1 METQVVIESAKES
14 KAKKRFFKLKRKKP
28 EINSQEQIY
37 KIVLTGLL
45 LGLSVAFSLIELKI
59 PIMGASVP
67 LRIFDALIMAIA
79 IPIIGIWYTIS
90 IAIIEP
96 WLHFAIDSDHPPIQ
110 MFFDNIANVVFVVS
124 FVLVFYQLFKLNRI
138 DKNTNKKTYLTKN
151 VFAGLVLVPLN
162 AVVSS
167 LMFVF
172 TMLVL
177 LNTGTGQHDHVHTFH
192 AGHDHVTD
200 SVSAFFANAS
210 AIFFI
215 LLAIEIGRF
224 LLIYVLFALVQ
235 KRLSNLNRFQKN
247 K

>member
-1 METQVVIESAKES
+1 MENQVLKEEKINS
-14 KAKKRFFKLKRKKP
+14 RTKNRFFKMKHKKV
-28 EINSQEQIY
+28 EIDTKEQIF

-79 IPIIGIWYTIS
+79 IPIIGLWYTLS

-96 WLHFAIDSDHPPIQ
+96 WLHFAIDGDHPPIQ
-110 MFFDNIANVVFVVS
+110 MFFDNIANVFFVVS
-124 FVLVFYQLFKLNRI
+124 FVLVFYKLFKLNQVE
-138 DKNTNKKTYLTKN
+138 KNKNKKAYLTKN
-151 VFAGLVLVPLN
+151 TFAGLILVPLN
-162 AVVSS
+162 AIVSS

-177 LNTGTGQHDHVHTFH
+177 LNTGSESHVEVFH
-192 AGHDHVTD
+192 EGHDHFAD
-200 SVSAFFANAS
+200 SVTAFFEHGA

-215 LLAIEIGRF
+215 LLAIEIARF

-235 KRLSNLNRFQKN
+235 KKLGQLNRFHN
-247 K
+247 

>member
-1 METQVVIESAKES
+1 MENQVIVENAKAS
-14 KAKKRFFKLKRKKP
+14 KTKKRSFKIKRKKP
-28 EINSQEQIY
+28 EINSQEQIF

-59 PIMGASVP
+59 PIMGASIP
-67 LRIFDALIMAIA
+67 LRIFDALIMGIA
-79 IPIIGIWYTIS
+79 IPIIGLWYTLS

-124 FVLVFYQLFKLNRI
+124 FVLIFYHLFKLNRI
-138 DKNTNKKTYLTKN
+138 DKNTNKKTYVTKN
-151 VFAGLVLVPLN
+151 VFAGLILVPLN
-162 AVVSS
+162 ALVAS

-177 LNTGTGQHDHVHTFH
+177 LNTGSSTDVDAFH

-235 KRLSNLNRFQKN
+235 KRLSNLNRFQN
-247 K
+247 NN

>member
-1 METQVVIESAKES
+1 MENQVLEEKKSTS
-14 KAKKRFFKLKRKKP
+14 KLKNKFFKFKRKEKI
-28 EINSQEQIY
+28 ETKDQIF

-59 PIMGASVP
+59 PIMGASIP

-79 IPIIGIWYTIS
+79 IPIIGLWYTVS

-110 MFFDNIANVVFVVS
+110 MFFDNIANVVFVIS
-124 FVLVFYQLFKLNRI
+124 FVLVFYKLFKLNQV
-138 DKNTNKKTYLTKN
+138 DTTNKKTFIAKN
-151 VFAGLVLVPLN
+151 TFAGLVLVPLN
-162 AVVSS
+162 AIVSS

-177 LNTGTGQHDHVHTFH
+177 LNTGSAEHVDVFHGDHEGIFD
-192 AGHDHVTD
+192 GVT
-200 SVSAFFANAS
+200 AFFENAS

-215 LLAIEIGRF
+215 LLAIEVARF

-235 KRLSNLNRFQKN
+235 KRLSQLNRFQN
-247 K
+247 NN

>member
-1 METQVVIESAKES
+1 METQVVVENVKTS
-14 KAKKRFFKLKRKKP
+14 KTKKRFFKIKHKKQ
-28 EINSQEQIY
+28 EINSQEQIF

-45 LGLSVAFSLIELKI
+45 LGLSVVFSLIELKI
-59 PIMGASVP
+59 PVMGASIP

-79 IPIIGIWYTIS
+79 IPIIGLWYTLS

-124 FVLVFYQLFKLNRI
+124 FVLVFYQLFKLNRM
-138 DKNTNKKTYLTKN
+138 DKNLNKKAYITKN

-162 AVVSS
+162 AIVSS

-177 LNTGTGQHDHVHTFH
+177 LNTGAGDHVHAFH

-224 LLIYVLFALVQ
+224 LLIYVLFVLVQ
-235 KRLSNLNRFQKN
+235 KRLSNLNRFQSN

>member
-1 METQVVIESAKES
+1 METQVVVENAKAP
-14 KAKKRFFKLKRKKP
+14 KTKKRSFKIKRKKQ
-28 EINSQEQIY
+28 EINSQEQIF

-45 LGLSVAFSLIELKI
+45 LGLAVTLSLAELKI
-59 PIMGASVP
+59 PIMGASIP

-79 IPIIGIWYTIS
+79 IPIIGLWYTLA

-124 FVLVFYQLFKLNRI
+124 FVLVFYYLFKLNRT
-138 DKNTNKKTYLTKN
+138 DKNISKKTYITKN
-151 VFAGLVLVPLN
+151 VSAGLVLVPLN

-177 LNTGTGQHDHVHTFH
+177 LNTGSGADVDVFH
-192 AGHDHVTD
+192 AGHDHITD
-200 SVSAFFANAS
+200 SVSNFFANAS

-235 KRLSNLNRFQKN
+235 KRLLNLNRFQN